1 MAALAFEG
9 VTKVFPDGTEAVS
22 HFDLDVG
29 DGELMVLVGPSGSGK
44 STALRMLAG
53 LEEATAGTIRI
64 GTRVVNDVAPK
75 DRDIAMVFQSYAL
88 YPHMDVAHNLG
99 FALRMQRMQRA
110 SIGERVGA
118 AARRLGL
125 SELVEKRPKNL
136 SGGQRQRVAVGRA
149 IVREPQAFLMD
160 EPLSNL
166 DAKLR
171 VEMRAY
177 LSRLRHE
184 LGTTTVY
191 VTHDQIEAMTMGDR
205 VAVMRDGRLVQC
217 DEPQTLYNRP
227 ADLFVAGFMGS
238 PAMNLARARLER
250 TADALYLVLG
260 SQRMHVPGRLPDA
273 VLARGGAPGRGRD
286 PARGDVPRTPRPGRR
301 PGDRGDRRAGRV
313 AGIRPAGPRCRR
325 RSGGAHR
332 GPARTRARGW
342 RRPGCRPRAR
352 SLHRAPA
359 ARRPRRRGRRSAAAR
374 RHGAPALLRPRHD
387 ARHPVSS
394 SVPQRRRS
402 RGDARWV
409 DPAHRAPSAGGR
421 VG

>member
-1 MAALAFEG
+1 MGWEVDPNGLHDVLTRLRRDYGPIPVYITENGACFDDPPAVNGHVEDPERTAYLQGHLAALARAVADGVDVRRYCVWSLLDNFEWEEGYDKRFGIVHVDFTTQARVPKQQRPLVPRLHRPRAHGRRKLMAELAFEG
-9 VTKVFPDGTEAVS
+9 VTKVFPDGTEAVRD
-22 HFDLDVG
+22 FDLDVG
-29 DGELMVLVGPSGSGK
+29 DGELMILVGPSGSGK

-110 SIGERVGA
+110 SIAERVSA
-118 AARRLGL
+118 AAQRLGL
-125 SELVEKRPKNL
+125 SELVAKRPRNL

-177 LSRLRHE
+177 LARLRQE

-217 DEPQTLYNRP
+217 DRPQVLYDRP
-227 ADLFVAGFMGS
+227 PTS
-238 PAMNLARARLER
+238 SWRASS
-250 TADALYLVLG
+250 A
-260 SQRMHVPGRLPDA
+260 
-273 VLARGGAPGRGRD
+273 
-286 PARGDVPRTPRPGRR
+286 
-301 PGDRGDRRAGRV
+301 
-313 AGIRPAGPRCRR
+313 RR
-325 RSGGAHR
+325 R
-332 GPARTRARGW
+332 
-342 RRPGCRPRAR
+342 
-352 SLHRAPA
+352 
-359 ARRPRRRGRRSAAAR
+359 
-374 RHGAPALLRPRHD
+374 
-387 ARHPVSS
+387 
-394 SVPQRRRS
+394 
-402 RGDARWV
+402 
-409 DPAHRAPSAGGR
+409 
-421 VG
+421 